1 MQRITIIVHGQVQGV
16 GYRYTTHLEAGKL
29 GLTGYVQNLA
39 DGTVKIVAE
48 GETAPLQTLLNW
60 AKSGPPAAQ
69 VTQTEVTWA
78 EAIEEDFVAFTI
90 KR

>member
-1 MQRITIIVHGQVQGV
+1 MQRVTIIVQGQVQGV
-16 GYRYTTHLEAGKL
+16 GYRYTTHLEAAKL

-48 GETAPLQTLLNW
+48 GETAPLQTLLDW
-60 AKSGPPAAQ
+60 AKVGPPAAQ

-78 EAIEEDFVAFTI
+78 AAEEDFAAFTI